1 MTGPAAC
8 PAAQTSPLR
17 DLRPRSLF
25 WQGAVDGGEGDFRWV
40 IRHKQ
45 QQGHPTWCWAACVR
59 NALSCFAVEV
69 PIERIVDAYQR
80 RFRAGGPVDD
90 QRIPPERILP
100 LWVAKGF
107 SGARH
112 VERPLEEA
120 ELQRE
125 LRKNGPVEL
134 LLWPDGRSAV
144 QHLVLVTGF
153 QTVDGATS
161 YRVSDPLDPA
171 ETPGH
176 PYEGLRGGLR
186 MGRWRQTFTGLEYR
200 RRNALRRRVKLA
212 PPDQPPTGAPRE
224 PMFGSSRLRAR
235 DLCAPI
241 FFGNE
246 MFSALSGYRYS
257 KWRQGGAPEELC
269 KTLWLGESLPV
280 VSHRGK
286 LDPKRA
292 LREQWTPSGWSSVV
306 YLDGRERYYVRS
318 EMREDGDWYSRWVG
332 EKYARALASGLRAL
346 SKTAGEEEEVQV
358 VRIDYRKAY
367 RRIYLL
373 RLVESDRYLVVHVR
387 GRERPLNGLLEAEE
401 LAERLARNT
410 PWEFAEGLT
419 EIDDDLWGEEP
430 TPALPA

>member
-1 MTGPAAC
+1 M
-8 PAAQTSPLR
+8 
-17 DLRPRSLF
+17 
-25 WQGAVDGGEGDFRWV
+25 
-40 IRHKQ
+40 
-45 QQGHPTWCWAACVR
+45 
-59 NALSCFAVEV
+59 
-69 PIERIVDAYQR
+69 
-80 RFRAGGPVDD
+80 
-90 QRIPPERILP
+90 
-100 LWVAKGF
+100 
-107 SGARH
+107 
-112 VERPLEEA
+112 
-120 ELQRE
+120 
-125 LRKNGPVEL
+125 
-134 LLWPDGRSAV
+134 
-144 QHLVLVTGF
+144 
-153 QTVDGATS
+153 DGATS

-200 RRNALRRRVKLA
+200 GRNALRRRVKLA

-257 KWRQGGAPEELC
+257 KWRQRGAPKELS

-401 LAERLARNT
+401 LAERLAGTRRGSSRKVSPRSTTICGVRNRRPRSQPDSAMT
-410 PWEFAEGLT
+410 VAAGVVAVSARRNLGGASAAGRPGRGRRGGSGRGCVRSPGAG
-419 EIDDDLWGEEP
+419 P
-430 TPALPA
+430 SR